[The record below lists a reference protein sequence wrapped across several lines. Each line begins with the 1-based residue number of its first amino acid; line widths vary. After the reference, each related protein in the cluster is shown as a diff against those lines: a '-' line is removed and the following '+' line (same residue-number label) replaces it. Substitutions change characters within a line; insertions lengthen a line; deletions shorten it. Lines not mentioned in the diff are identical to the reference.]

1 MGSWL
6 KLVASQKNLP
16 RSLILVELRLKG
28 GIPMISELGIAP
40 GPAGE
45 FAAPH
50 LEEGST
56 DSEREMRVPE
66 TRQRYWDSFSFKEL
80 LRNRISTF
88 STPLPQA
95 VTCLCRCLGLCG

>member
-56 DSEREMRVPE
+56 D
-66 TRQRYWDSFSFKEL
+66 RQRERCGFLRQGRGTGIRFL
-80 LRNRISTF
+80 LRSCSEIEFPPSL
-88 STPLPQA
+88 LPSPKQ
-95 VTCLCRCLGLCG
+95 